1 MMEIVTKS
9 ADMVKPRILGEFLET
24 KCYAETERSDRIH
37 SVIEPAKN
45 SRTRRGTLGY
55 P

>member
-1 MMEIVTKS
+1 MMKIVTKN
-9 ADMVKPRILGEFLET
+9 ADMVKLRILGEFLEIE
-24 KCYAETERSDRIH
+24 CYAETERSDRIH

-45 SRTRRGTLGY
+45 SRTRSGTLGY